1 VTSLTRRFLPL
12 VLAALF
18 CGSATAEP
26 QESREFAF
34 FLARFKYLFLACT
47 PDGYKL
53 TFVTDSKAGETCRME
68 FNDFH
73 VVSSSP
79 DSLHLK
85 QRFEDLPK
93 PTTDL
98 VELALVRLPQEH
110 GVTADGFRN
119 NRSINAG
126 HWRMSFSGSGTR
138 FDLIRDEITS
148 RRVSEFWPDGSLDI
162 HGELIHEYGFPE
174 AYVRR

>member
-1 VTSLTRRFLPL
+1 VTALSHRFVAI
-12 VLAALF
+12 VLSVVF

-34 FLARFKYLFLACT
+34 FLARFKYLFLVHT

-53 TFVTDSKAGETCRME
+53 TFVTDSKGGEICRLE

-79 DSLHLK
+79 GSLHLK
-85 QRFEDLPK
+85 QRFEDLPN

-98 VELALVRLPQEH
+98 VELHLVRLPKEH
-110 GVTADGFRN
+110 GVTSDGFRN

-138 FDLIRDEITS
+138 FDLIRDEITH
-148 RRVSEFWPDGSLDI
+148 RVSEFWPDGSLDI
-162 HGELIHEYGFPE
+162 HGELIAEYGFPE